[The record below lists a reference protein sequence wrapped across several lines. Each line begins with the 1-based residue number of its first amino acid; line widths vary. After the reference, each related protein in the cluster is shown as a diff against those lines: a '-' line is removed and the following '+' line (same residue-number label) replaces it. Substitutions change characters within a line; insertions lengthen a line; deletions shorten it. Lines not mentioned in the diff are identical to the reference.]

1 MGHVVRRQASGSG
14 RRGRRRSRVI
24 VEDPAT
30 AAAAAGTMVA
40 AVMRLRLLLLLL
52 LLPVVIVGLMN
63 EVRRWGQEGTGIAE
77 ILVRRAAVICN
88 VRSVE
93 SCSFKLGGWRKKP
106 SA

>member
-1 MGHVVRRQASGSG
+1 MRRQASGGG
-14 RRGRRRSRVI
+14 RSGRRRSRVI
-24 VEDPAT
+24 VEDPA
-30 AAAAAGTMVA
+30 AAAAAGSMVA
-40 AVMRLRLLLLLL
+40 AVMRLRLLLLL

-93 SCSFKLGGWRKKP
+93 SRSFKLGGWRKKP

>member
-14 RRGRRRSRVI
+14 RSGRRRSRVI

-30 AAAAAGTMVA
+30 AAAAGTMVA

-77 ILVRRAAVICN
+77 MLVRRAAVICN

-93 SCSFKLGGWRKKP
+93 SRSFKLGGWRKKP